1 MLKIISHFIY
11 LDASRPDNTYPFC
24 YMRQTHSILPQRL
37 NMTILQIVSF
47 EVTFKYIESF
57 EEVLSKRAI

>member
-24 YMRQTHSILPQRL
+24 YMRQTHSILPQHL
-37 NMTILQIVSF
+37 NMTILQFGTLLIFGAKNNKIRVS
-47 EVTFKYIESF
+47 VDLVS
-57 EEVLSKRAI
+57 